1 MIITEAGVIA
11 LSGSGITALGLILK
25 CFLKSRCSTI
35 KICCGLLDCVRQPLT
50 IEELKQIE
58 ISPNKSSANFEE
70 QDKIKIP
77 KPLTIEELKQIEISP
92 NKSSTNF
99 EEQDNIKIPKP

>member
-1 MIITEAGVIA
+1 MEMSEAGVIA
-11 LSGSGITALGLILK
+11 LAGSGITALGLILK

-50 IEELKQIE
+50 I
-58 ISPNKSSANFEE
+58 
-70 QDKIKIP
+70 D
-77 KPLTIEELKQIEISP
+77 ELKQIEISP

-99 EEQDNIKIPKP
+99 EEQGNIKIPNSPTP

>member
-11 LSGSGITALGLILK
+11 LSGSGITALALILK

-50 IEELKQIE
+50 IDELKQIE
-58 ISPNKSSANFEE
+58 IV
-70 QDKIKIP
+70 
-77 KPLTIEELKQIEISP
+77 P
-92 NKSSTNF
+92 NKSSTNL
-99 EEQDNIKIPKP
+99 EEQGNIKIPNSPTP

>member
-1 MIITEAGVIA
+1 MEMSEAGVIA
-11 LSGSGITALGLILK
+11 LAGSGITALGLILK

-50 IEELKQIE
+50 I
-58 ISPNKSSANFEE
+58 
-70 QDKIKIP
+70 D
-77 KPLTIEELKQIEISP
+77 ELKQIEISP

-99 EEQDNIKIPKP
+99 EEQGNIKIPNPPTP